1 MGADRS
7 KMLRYLR
14 TLHDYLA
21 ARGWVNRAFVYTPLT
36 DEPGSAQDCQDIRN
50 FAALVHEAH
59 PNLRVLVTEQL
70 TPENPAWGSLVGS
83 ADIWVPIFNSY
94 NASAAQTLQAGGDEV
109 WTYQTGAWNI
119 AHPTWLLDYPILH
132 YRIALW
138 MLWVNRIDGLLYSQ
152 TTYWSQV
159 ADPWTDTR
167 TYRDGTRVYNGEG
180 SLFYPGNAVGYNGP
194 IVSARLKALRDG
206 MEDYEY
212 LKILAGIIGVSGAN
226 SLATSVA
233 TSFTTWNPSPANLQ
247 AIREAVAQRITNP

>member
-1 MGADRS
+1 M
-7 KMLRYLR
+7 
-14 TLHDYLA
+14 
-21 ARGWVNRAFVYTPLT
+21 
-36 DEPGSAQDCQDIRN
+36 
-50 FAALVHEAH
+50 
-59 PNLRVLVTEQL
+59 
-70 TPENPAWGSLVGS
+70 
-83 ADIWVPIFNSY
+83 
-94 NASAAQTLQAGGDEV
+94 

-132 YRIALW
+132 YRVPLW
-138 MLWVNRIDGLLYSQ
+138 MLWVNRIDGLLYWQ

-226 SLATSVA
+226 SLASSVA
-233 TSFTTWNPSPANLQ
+233 TRFTSWNPSPANLQ
-247 AIREAVAQRITNP
+247 AIREAVAQRITNPSWPAAQRRRRAASGRGLPGPNDSSILPLATNRRRAELTIGRVRSRSHVHTAGGRNPQHLGSSAPADAPANDEPRLGMSPRTDPVAR